1 MAAAGR
7 LTIKVSPDLSAFRQ
21 ATPDEVAEVLSS
33 QWGHG
38 NMTTADAL
46 AQKFWIIPRG

>member
-21 ATPDEVAEVLSS
+21 ATTEQVAEVLDTGGDMAMAS
-33 QWGHG
+33 
-38 NMTTADAL
+38 DL
-46 AQKFWIIPRG
+46 LDKFWIIPRG